1 MKPSI
6 SMLAWY
12 MRDDKPVCSIKT
24 DAPTI
29 SGVRF
34 LADETVKLSP
44 DYVYVGAASAFF
56 SDEKYAEGYIVVH
69 GQDFLLFTGKE
80 FSFRRWTFS
89 RAGKT
94 GCVQPQQSTRR

>member
-12 MRDDKPVCSIKT
+12 MREDKPVCSIKT

-34 LADETVKLSP
+34 LTDETVTLSP
-44 DYVYVGAASAFF
+44 DHVYVGAASAFF

-69 GQDFLLFTGKE
+69 GQDFLLFTGQE
-80 FSFRRWTFS
+80 FDHLLNALLS
-89 RAGKT
+89 ALD
-94 GCVQPQQSTRR
+94 

>member
-12 MRDDKPVCSIKT
+12 LREDKPVCSIKT

-34 LADETVKLSP
+34 LADE
-44 DYVYVGAASAFF
+44 ASYTTGQVLMCDGGFF
-56 SDEKYAEGYIVVH
+56 I
-69 GQDFLLFTGKE
+69 
-80 FSFRRWTFS
+80 
-89 RAGKT
+89 
-94 GCVQPQQSTRR
+94 